1 MVFLLQG
8 NAGAQVFRKKIKEEN
23 QELRQRVD
31 SLQKAL
37 DKLKHES
44 ILKDSIAGEMI
55 DVYEENKLKT
65 AAGLNP
71 EDYTQE
77 VTDSLLSIWYL
88 HRQARKNEEGNGYD
102 MDSIRFT
109 SNVPDEVMKARL
121 EKMNSFITLPY
132 NDKVRNYMIL
142 YSEKMPT
149 KMGTILGLCQ
159 YYMPIFEE
167 TFNKYNLPDELKY
180 MAIIESALNPVAVSS
195 AGAKGMWQFMF
206 QDRAA
211 LWTGDQLL
219 RGRET

>member
-1 MVFLLQG
+1 MRKTTYATLPIILLMVFLLQG

-77 VTDSLLSIWYL
+77 VTDS
-88 HRQARKNEEGNGYD
+88 
-102 MDSIRFT
+102 F
-109 SNVPDEVMKARL
+109 
-121 EKMNSFITLPY
+121 
-132 NDKVRNYMIL
+132 
-142 YSEKMPT
+142 
-149 KMGTILGLCQ
+149 
-159 YYMPIFEE
+159 
-167 TFNKYNLPDELKY
+167 
-180 MAIIESALNPVAVSS
+180 
-195 AGAKGMWQFMF
+195 
-206 QDRAA
+206 
-211 LWTGDQLL
+211 
-219 RGRET
+219 